1 MKCNNCNTDNIVN
14 DAVHCPNCGAALAA
28 PVTYGNQP
36 AAPQQQYQQ
45 QQAPPAQYQQP
56 QYYPQP
62 PMPQRVETVRN
73 VGMTEIL
80 FLISGVFLICAGF
93 GNLSI
98 IGNNN
103 VPFQYLFLGM
113 IALVAGLFILGMMIM
128 PNMVKGMSHEMGLI
142 LLGISALFFFWGMA
156 ALFADNVGWY
166 GAEIVAASFAGLAGA
181 ALKMGLVK

>member
-1 MKCNNCNTDNIVN
+1 MKCNKCGTDNIVN
-14 DAVHCPNCGAALAA
+14 DAVHCPNCGTALAA

-45 QQAPPAQYQQP
+45 PQYAQQQP
-56 QYYPQP
+56 ISP
-62 PMPQRVETVRN
+62 RVETVRN
-73 VGMTEIL
+73 VGMTEML
-80 FLISGVFLICAGF
+80 FLIAGVLLISAGF

-113 IALVAGLFILGMMIM
+113 IALLGGLFILGMMVV
-128 PNMVKGMSHEMGLI
+128 PNMFAGMSHEMGLI
-142 LLGISALFFFWGMA
+142 VLGISALFFFWGMA

-166 GAEIVAASFAGLAGA
+166 GSEIVAASIAGLAGA
-181 ALKMGLVK
+181 ALKMGFVK